1 MGLKADGKTV
11 QHAMLKRCTKHISL
25 NWKVKYAA
33 LYSTGLLGSWTFL
46 FSLVVLYILMCL
58 ILLLM
63 GLKAYGETVQHAMF
77 KRCTTHTL
85 PDWKVK
91 YAALHSAGL

>member
-11 QHAMLKRCTKHISL
+11 QHAMLKRCTKHKSL
-25 NWKVKYAA
+25 NWKVKYA
-33 LYSTGLLGSWTFL
+33 GLLGSCTFL

-77 KRCTTHTL
+77 KRCTTYTL